1 MNPEISARI
10 ARLSRRQMLYALS
23 IGGVATAFDWHVP
36 AYAAQALSP
45 AATQPLAALNR
56 FPRMVQEFFVARE
69 NALHKQRLERLAAL
83 KTKADAEAYVK
94 AVRGKIRESFGPFPE
109 QTPLN
114 ARVTKIVER
123 DAYKIENVLFES
135 RPGFLVSANLYIPK
149 GRRLPLPGVVG
160 SCGHSENG
168 KAIDTY
174 QSFCQGLARLG
185 YVVLIF
191 DPIGQ
196 GERMQY
202 VDASWKPTHGTGTA
216 EHNYAGIQQVLV
228 DERFCTWRAWDA
240 VRALDYLVT
249 REEVD
254 TRHLGIT
261 GNSGGGTMTTWLCG
275 LDDRWTMAAPSCFVT
290 ELRRNM
296 ENELGADMEQI
307 PPRALALGLDHEDF
321 LAALAPKPVIILAKE
336 KDYFD
341 ARGNEAAYERLKR
354 LYRLLGA
361 EDHVSYFIGPT
372 YHGYSQE
379 NREAMYRWF
388 NRWTGI
394 SDAKTEPKLALEKDE
409 TLWCTPQGQ
418 VAALKSKPIY
428 DFTREKSKLLAS
440 QRMQRGSLDAAA
452 LGRTVATTLRLP
464 ERSGVP
470 EFRILRPLP
479 DRKYPIRHALPY
491 MVETDRGV
499 HALVYRLTREP
510 LLSRPPRETS
520 KAILYVSDQSADAE
534 LRSEPLV
541 RELIEADPSAAF
553 HTCDVRGIGE
563 STPQTTTLNASDE
576 YNTDYFY
583 SSHGLLLDYPYIGQ
597 RTFDVLRVLDWL
609 AAWGYVQVHLVA
621 RGQGAA
627 PAAFAAL
634 LSAHVTRVTLKHPPV
649 SYAEIA
655 ESPDYNWPLSALP
668 PGVLASF
675 DLPDCY
681 RALKAK
687 DLRLLEPLHR
697 EGLAFNRRAEPSS
710 AESAWRAAPAS
721 TPPRSQR
728 RRA

>member
-1 MNPEISARI
+1 
-10 ARLSRRQMLYALS
+10 MLHTLS
-23 IGGVATAFDWHVP
+23 IGGAGAAFDWHVP
-36 AYAAQALSP
+36 AYAAQAAS
-45 AATQPLAALNR
+45 AAGTPSFAALNR

-69 NALHKQRLERLAAL
+69 NALHQQRLERLAAL
-83 KTKADAEAYVK
+83 KTKADAEAYVRT
-94 AVRGKIRESFGPFPE
+94 VRGKIRESFGPFPE
-109 QTPLN
+109 KTPLN
-114 ARVTKIVER
+114 ARVTKVVER

-135 RPGFLVSANLYIPK
+135 RPGFLVSANLYVPK
-149 GRRLPLPGVVG
+149 GRRFPLPGVVG
-160 SCGHSENG
+160 SCGHSANG
-168 KAIDTY
+168 KAIETY

-202 VDASWKPTHGTGTA
+202 VDANWKPMRGTGTA

-249 REEVD
+249 RDEVD

-361 EDHVSYFIGPT
+361 EDNVAYFIGPT

-388 NRWTGI
+388 NRCTGI
-394 SDAKTEPKLALEKDE
+394 SDAKTEPKLVMEKEE

-418 VAALKSKPIY
+418 VAALRSKPIH
-428 DFTREKSKLLAS
+428 DFIREKSKVLAS
-440 QRMQRGSLDAAA
+440 KRGELSTPRRSA
-452 LGRTVATTLRLP
+452 GRSHR
-464 ERSGVP
+464 RSD
-470 EFRILRPLP
+470 F
-479 DRKYPIRHALPY
+479 
-491 MVETDRGV
+491 
-499 HALVYRLTREP
+499 
-510 LLSRPPRETS
+510 
-520 KAILYVSDQSADAE
+520 
-534 LRSEPLV
+534 
-541 RELIEADPSAAF
+541 PSAAVRRSSAS
-553 HTCDVRGIGE
+553 CDRCPTASIQSGTRCRTWWRPIEACTRWSTDSPGSRSSRGRR
-563 STPQTTTLNASDE
+563 ARRRRR
-576 YNTDYFY
+576 
-583 SSHGLLLDYPYIGQ
+583 SSMSPISQ
-597 RTFDVLRVLDWL
+597 RTPNCEANR
-609 AAWGYVQVHLVA
+609 
-621 RGQGAA
+621 
-627 PAAFAAL
+627 
-634 LSAHVTRVTLKHPPV
+634 
-649 SYAEIA
+649 SY
-655 ESPDYNWPLSALP
+655 ES
-668 PGVLASF
+668 
-675 DLPDCY
+675 
-681 RALKAK
+681 
-687 DLRLLEPLHR
+687 
-697 EGLAFNRRAEPSS
+697 
-710 AESAWRAAPAS
+710 
-721 TPPRSQR
+721 
-728 RRA
+728 

>member
-1 MNPEISARI
+1 MIPGKRSQSRCEGRRMNSKSSART

-23 IGGVATAFDWHVP
+23 IGGAGTAIDWHVP
-36 AYAAQALSP
+36 ASAAQAASA
-45 AATQPLAALNR
+45 AATPALAPLNR

-69 NALHKQRLERLAAL
+69 NAVHQQRLERLAAL
-83 KTKADAEAYVK
+83 KTKADAERYVQS
-94 AVRGKIRESFGPFPE
+94 VRGKIRESFGPFPE
-109 QTPLN
+109 KTPLN
-114 ARVTKIVER
+114 ARVTKVVER
-123 DAYKIENVLFES
+123 DAYAIENVLFES
-135 RPGFLVSANLYIPK
+135 RPGFLVSANLYVPK
-149 GRRLPLPGVVG
+149 GRAFPRPGVVG
-160 SCGHSENG
+160 SCGHSANG

-202 VDASWKPTHGTGTA
+202 VDANWKPIRGTGTA

-249 REEVD
+249 RKEVD

-296 ENELGADMEQI
+296 ENELGADIEQI

-354 LYRLLGA
+354 LYRLLGS
-361 EDHVSYFIGPT
+361 EDNVAYFIGPT

-388 NRWTGI
+388 NGCTGI
-394 SDAKTEPKLALEKDE
+394 SDATTEPKLVLEKEE

-418 VAALKSKPIY
+418 VAALRSKPIH
-428 DFTREKSKLLAS
+428 DFTREKSQALAS
-440 QRMQRGSLDAAA
+440 VRRELDKERNIP
-452 LGRTVATTLRLP
+452 LQPRVARTLRLP

-479 DRKYPIRHALPY
+479 DRKYPVRHALPY
-491 MVETDRGV
+491 MVET
-499 HALVYRLTREP
+499 
-510 LLSRPPRETS
+510 
-520 KAILYVSDQSADAE
+520 
-534 LRSEPLV
+534 
-541 RELIEADPSAAF
+541 
-553 HTCDVRGIGE
+553 
-563 STPQTTTLNASDE
+563 
-576 YNTDYFY
+576 
-583 SSHGLLLDYPYIGQ
+583 
-597 RTFDVLRVLDWL
+597 
-609 AAWGYVQVHLVA
+609 
-621 RGQGAA
+621 
-627 PAAFAAL
+627 
-634 LSAHVTRVTLKHPPV
+634 
-649 SYAEIA
+649 
-655 ESPDYNWPLSALP
+655 
-668 PGVLASF
+668 
-675 DLPDCY
+675 
-681 RALKAK
+681 
-687 DLRLLEPLHR
+687 
-697 EGLAFNRRAEPSS
+697 
-710 AESAWRAAPAS
+710 
-721 TPPRSQR
+721 
-728 RRA
+728 

>member
-1 MNPEISARI
+1 MNP
-10 ARLSRRQMLYALS
+10 LSSVPPTPITRRDLLYALS
-23 IGGVATAFDWHVP
+23 VCGAAAATDWQLP
-36 AYAAQALSP
+36 AYAAQAP
-45 AATQPLAALNR
+45 APSGAPPLDALNR

-69 NALHKQRLERLAAL
+69 NAVHQQRLQRLAAL
-83 KTKADAEAYVK
+83 KTKADAEAYVQ
-94 AVRGKIRESFGPFPE
+94 AVRARIRESFGPLPE
-109 QTPLN
+109 KTPLN
-114 ARVTKIVER
+114 ARVTRVVER
-123 DAYKIENVLFES
+123 DAYRIENVLFES
-135 RPGFLVSANLYIPK
+135 RPGFLVSANLYVPK
-149 GRRLPLPGVVG
+149 GRRHPLPGVVA
-160 SCGHSENG
+160 SCGHSVNG

-174 QSFCQGLARLG
+174 QAFCQGLARLG
-185 YVVLIF
+185 YVVLIL

-202 VDASWKPTHGTGTA
+202 VDASLKPMRGTGTA

-240 VRALDYLVT
+240 IRALDYLLT

-275 LDDRWTMAAPSCFVT
+275 LEQRWTMAAPSCFVT

-307 PPRALALGLDHEDF
+307 PPGALALGLDHEDF
-321 LAALAPKPVIILAKE
+321 LAAMAPKPVIILAKE

-361 EDHVSYFIGPT
+361 EDNIAYFIGPT

-388 NRWTGI
+388 NRCTRI
-394 SDAKTEPKLALEKDE
+394 SDATTEPALVMEKED
-409 TLWCTPQGQ
+409 TLWCTPRGQ
-418 VAALKSKPIY
+418 VAELRSRPIYELTRDKSKA
-428 DFTREKSKLLAS
+428 LAS
-440 QRMQRGSLDAAA
+440 KRQPLDGVALQRA
-452 LGRTVATTLRLP
+452 VAETLRLP

-470 EFRILRPLP
+470 EFRILRPFP
-479 DRKYPIRHALPY
+479 DRKYPLRHALPY
-491 MVETDRGV
+491 MVETDPGV

-510 LLSRPPRETS
+510 LLSRPPRETR
-520 KAILYVSDQSADAE
+520 KAIVYVSDQSADAE
-534 LRSEPLV
+534 LRNEPLV
-541 RELIEADPSAAF
+541 RELIDADPEAAF
-553 HTCDVRGIGE
+553 HSCDVRGIGE
-563 STPQTTTLNASDE
+563 SSPQTTSLNGRDE

-583 SSHGLLLDYPYIGQ
+583 SSHGLLLDYPYVGQ

-609 AAWGYVQVHLVA
+609 AAWGYDQVHLAA
-621 RGQGAA
+621 RGQGAL

-634 LSAHVTRVTLKHPPV
+634 LSPHVTRVTLKHAPV
-649 SYAEIA
+649 SYSEIA
-655 ESPDYNWPLSALP
+655 EARDYNWPLSAMPL
-668 PGVLASF
+668 GVLGRF

-681 RALKAK
+681 RELKGK
-687 DLRLLEPLHR
+687 DLRLLEPLGAQGR
-697 EGLAFNRRAEPSS
+697 TQG
-710 AESAWRAAPAS
+710 
-721 TPPRSQR
+721 
-728 RRA
+728 

>member
-1 MNPEISARI
+1 
-10 ARLSRRQMLYALS
+10 
-23 IGGVATAFDWHVP
+23 
-36 AYAAQALSP
+36 
-45 AATQPLAALNR
+45 
-56 FPRMVQEFFVARE
+56 
-69 NALHKQRLERLAAL
+69 
-83 KTKADAEAYVK
+83 
-94 AVRGKIRESFGPFPE
+94 
-109 QTPLN
+109 
-114 ARVTKIVER
+114 
-123 DAYKIENVLFES
+123 
-135 RPGFLVSANLYIPK
+135 
-149 GRRLPLPGVVG
+149 
-160 SCGHSENG
+160 
-168 KAIDTY
+168 
-174 QSFCQGLARLG
+174 
-185 YVVLIF
+185 
-191 DPIGQ
+191 
-196 GERMQY
+196 
-202 VDASWKPTHGTGTA
+202 VDANWKPVRGTGTA

-254 TRHLGIT
+254 RRHLGIT

-361 EDHVSYFIGPT
+361 EDNVAYFIGPT

-388 NRWTGI
+388 NRCTGI
-394 SDAKTEPKLALEKDE
+394 SNARTEPKLVLEKEE
-409 TLWCTPQGQ
+409 TLLCTPHGQ
-418 VAALKSKPIY
+418 VAELRSKPIH
-428 DFTREKSKLLAS
+428 DFTREKSKVLAS
-440 QRMQRGSLDAAA
+440 RRGSLDAAA
-452 LGRTVATTLRLP
+452 LGRTVAHTLRLP

-479 DRKYPIRHALPY
+479 DRKYPMRHALPY

-510 LLSRPPRETS
+510 LLSRPPRETKKS
-520 KAILYVSDQSADAE
+520 ILYVSDQSADAE

-541 RELIEADPSAAF
+541 RELIEADPEAAF
-553 HTCDVRGIGE
+553 HTCDVRGVGE
-563 STPQTTTLNASDE
+563 STPQTTSLNNSDQ
-576 YNTDYFY
+576 YDTDYFY

-609 AAWGYVQVHLVA
+609 AAWGYDQVHLAA
-621 RGQGAA
+621 RGQGTA

-634 LSAHVTRVTLKHPPV
+634 LSPHVTRVTLKRPPA

-668 PGVLASF
+668 PGALAGF

-687 DLRLLEPLHR
+687 DLRLLEPLGAKDFDR
-697 EGLAFNRRAEPSS
+697 TSG
-710 AESAWRAAPAS
+710 
-721 TPPRSQR
+721 TPI
-728 RRA
+728 

>member
-1 MNPEISARI
+1 VAI
-10 ARLSRRQMLYALS
+10 SRRELIYALS
-23 IGGVATAFDWHVP
+23 ICGAGAAVDW
-36 AYAAQALSP
+36 QALTYASQAGP
-45 AATQPLAALNR
+45 AVGTASLAALNR

-69 NALHKQRLERLAAL
+69 NALHQQRLERLAAL
-83 KTKADAEAYVK
+83 KTTADAETYVQ
-94 AVRGKIRESFGPFPE
+94 AVRARIRESFGPFPGK
-109 QTPLN
+109 TPLN
-114 ARVTKIVER
+114 ARVTKVVER
-123 DAYKIENVLFES
+123 DAYRIENVLFES

-149 GRRLPLPGVVG
+149 GRRFPLPGVVG
-160 SCGHSENG
+160 SCGHSANG

-202 VDASWKPTHGTGTA
+202 VDANWKPTRGTGTA

-228 DERFCTWRAWDA
+228 DERFCTWRAWDGI
-240 VRALDYLVT
+240 RALDYLVT
-249 REEVD
+249 RKEVD

-321 LAALAPKPVIILAKE
+321 LAALAPKPVIVLAKE

-341 ARGNEAAYERLKR
+341 ARGNEAAFERLKR

-361 EDHVSYFIGPT
+361 EDNVSYFIGPT

-388 NRWTGI
+388 NRCTGV
-394 SDAKTEPKLALEKDE
+394 SDATTEPKLALEKDE

-418 VAALKSKPIY
+418 VAALGSTPIH
-428 DFTREKSKLLAS
+428 DFTREKAKALAS
-440 QRMQRGSLDAAA
+440 KRSGLETAA
-452 LGRTVATTLRLP
+452 LARTVARTLRLP
-464 ERSGVP
+464 ERGGAP

-479 DRKYPIRHALPY
+479 DRKYPMRHALPY
-491 MVETDRGV
+491 MVETERGV
-499 HALVYRLTREP
+499 HAIVYRLTREP
-510 LLSRPPRETS
+510 LLSRPPRETR
-520 KAILYVSDQSADAE
+520 KAILYISDQSADVE
-534 LRSEPLV
+534 LRNEPLV
-541 RELIEADPSAAF
+541 RELIESDPEAAF
-553 HTCDVRGIGE
+553 HTCDVRGVGE
-563 STPQTTTLNASDE
+563 STPQTTSLNNSDK

-609 AAWGYVQVHLVA
+609 TAWDYTQVHLAA

-634 LSAHVTRVTLKHPPV
+634 LSPHVTRVTLKQAPA

-668 PGVLASF
+668 PGALIDF

-681 RALKAK
+681 GALKSK
-687 DLRLLEPLHR
+687 DLRLLEPFGAR
-697 EGLAFNRRAEPSS
+697 GR
-710 AESAWRAAPAS
+710 
-721 TPPRSQR
+721 T
-728 RRA
+728 

>member
-1 MNPEISARI
+1 
-10 ARLSRRQMLYALS
+10 MLYALS
-23 IGGVATAFDWHVP
+23 IGAVGTAFDVHVP
-36 AYAAQALSP
+36 VYAAQAASEAGTSLL
-45 AATQPLAALNR
+45 ATLNR

-69 NALHKQRLERLAAL
+69 NALHRQRLERLATL
-83 KTKADAEAYVK
+83 TTKADAEAYVRL
-94 AVRGKIRESFGPFPE
+94 VRGKIRESFGPFPE
-109 QTPLN
+109 KTPLN
-114 ARVTKIVER
+114 ARVTKVVER
-123 DAYKIENVLFES
+123 DAYRIENVLFES

-149 GRRLPLPGVVG
+149 GRRFPLPGVVG
-160 SCGHSENG
+160 SCGHSVNG

-185 YVVLIF
+185 YVTLIF

-202 VDASWKPTHGTGTA
+202 VDANWKPIHGTGTA

-240 VRALDYLVT
+240 IRALDYLVT
-249 REEVD
+249 RKEVD

-296 ENELGADMEQI
+296 ENELGADIEQI

-361 EDHVSYFIGPT
+361 EDNVAYFIGPT

-388 NRWTGI
+388 NRCTGI
-394 SDAKTEPKLALEKDE
+394 SDARTEPTLVLEKEE
-409 TLWCTPQGQ
+409 TLWCTPHGQ
-418 VAALKSKPIY
+418 VAELRSKPIH
-428 DFTREKSKLLAS
+428 DFTREASKMLALK
-440 QRMQRGSLDAAA
+440 RRQRGSLDAAA
-452 LGRTVATTLRLP
+452 LGRAVARTLRLP
-464 ERSGVP
+464 ERGGAP

-479 DRKYPIRHALPY
+479 DRKYPMRYALPY

-499 HALVYRLTREP
+499 HALVYRLNSEP
-510 LLSRPPRETS
+510 LLSRPPRETR
-520 KAILYVSDQSADAE
+520 KAILYVSDQSADSE

-541 RELIEADPSAAF
+541 RQLIEAHPEAAF

-563 STPQTTTLNASDE
+563 SIPQTTSLNNSDE

-583 SSHGLLLDYPYIGQ
+583 ASHGLLLDYPYIGQ

-609 AAWGYVQVHLVA
+609 AAWNYDQVHLAA

-634 LSAHVTRVTLKHPPV
+634 LSPHVAQVTLKHAPA
-649 SYAEIA
+649 SYADIA
-655 ESPDYNWPLSALP
+655 ESSEYNWPLSALP
-668 PGVLASF
+668 PGVLADF

-681 RALKAK
+681 RVLKAK
-687 DLRLLEPLHR
+687 DLRLLEPR
-697 EGLAFNRRAEPSS
+697 ENRM
-710 AESAWRAAPAS
+710 
-721 TPPRSQR
+721 
-728 RRA
+728 

>member
-1 MNPEISARI
+1 MNPENSARTPRI
-10 ARLSRRQMLYALS
+10 SRRELLYTL
-23 IGGVATAFDWHVP
+23 TAAAAGTAVDWQVP
-36 AYAAQALSP
+36 AAAAQIAP
-45 AATQPLAALNR
+45 AANPPAFAALNR

-69 NALHKQRLERLAAL
+69 GALHQQRLERLAAL
-83 KTKADAEAYVK
+83 KTKADAAAYVK
-94 AVRGKIRESFGPFPE
+94 TVRGKIRESFGPFPE
-109 QTPLN
+109 KTPLN
-114 ARVTKIVER
+114 ARVTKVVER
-123 DAYKIENVLFES
+123 DAYTIENVLFES
-135 RPGFLVSANLYIPK
+135 RPGFLVAANLYIPK
-149 GRRLPLPGVVG
+149 GRRFPLPGVVG
-160 SCGHSENG
+160 SCGHSVNG

-202 VDASWKPTHGTGTA
+202 VDANWKPTRGTGTA

-228 DERFCTWRAWDA
+228 DERFCAWRAWDA
-240 VRALDYLVT
+240 IRALDYLVT
-249 REEVD
+249 RKEVD
-254 TRHLGIT
+254 PRHLGIT

-361 EDHVSYFIGPT
+361 ENNIAYFIGPT

-388 NRWTGI
+388 NRCTGI
-394 SDAKTEPKLALEKDE
+394 SDATTEPALVLEKED

-418 VAALKSKPIY
+418 VAALGSKPIHE
-428 DFTREKSKLLAS
+428 FIREKSKALAS
-440 QRMQRGSLDAAA
+440 NRLQRGTLDAAA
-452 LGRTVATTLRLP
+452 LARTIARTLRLP

-479 DRKYPIRHALPY
+479 DRKYPLRHALPY

-510 LLSRPPRETS
+510 LLSRPPRETT
-520 KAILYVSDQSADAE
+520 KAILYISDHSADAE
-534 LRSEPLV
+534 LRSEPLI
-541 RELIEADPSAAF
+541 RELIDAAPDAAV

-563 STPQTTTLNASDE
+563 STPQTTSLNNRDE

-583 SSHGLLLDYPYIGQ
+583 SSHALMIDYPYIGQ

-609 AAWGYVQVHLVA
+609 AAWGYGEVHLAA
-621 RGQGAA
+621 RGQGSA

-634 LSAHVTRVTLKHPPV
+634 LSPHVRRVTLKHAPA

-668 PGVLASF
+668 PGVLGVF

-681 RALKAK
+681 RALKAR
-687 DLRLLEPLHR
+687 DLRLLEPLGAR
-697 EGLAFNRRAEPSS
+697 GRV
-710 AESAWRAAPAS
+710 
-721 TPPRSQR
+721 
-728 RRA
+728 

>member
-1 MNPEISARI
+1 MRI
-10 ARLSRRQMLYALS
+10 SRREVLHALS
-23 IGGVATAFDWHVP
+23 IGSAGAAIDWHVP
-36 AYAAQALSP
+36 AYAAQAAGA
-45 AATQPLAALNR
+45 AATPSLTTLNR
-56 FPRMVQEFFVARE
+56 FPRMVQEFYVARE
-69 NALHKQRLERLAAL
+69 NALHQQRLERLAAL
-83 KTKADAEAYVK
+83 KTKADAEAYVQ

-109 QTPLN
+109 KTPLN
-114 ARVTKIVER
+114 ARVTKVVER
-123 DAYKIENVLFES
+123 DAYRIENVLFES

-149 GRRLPLPGVVG
+149 GRSFPLPGVVG
-160 SCGHSENG
+160 SCGHSANG

-202 VDASWKPTHGTGTA
+202 VDASWKPTRGMGTA
-216 EHNYAGIQQVLV
+216 EHNYAGFQQVLV
-228 DERFCTWRAWDA
+228 DERFCAWRAWDGI
-240 VRALDYLVT
+240 RALDYLVT
-249 REEVD
+249 RKEVD
-254 TRHLGIT
+254 QRHLGIT

-321 LAALAPKPVIILAKE
+321 LAALAPKPVIVLAKE

-341 ARGNEAAYERLKR
+341 ARGNEAAYERLRR

-388 NRWTGI
+388 NRWTRI
-394 SDAKTEPKLALEKDE
+394 SDATTEPKLVLEKE
-409 TLWCTPQGQ
+409 EVLWCTPQGQ
-418 VAALKSKPIY
+418 VAALGSKPIH
-428 DFTREKSKLLAS
+428 DFTREKSKLLAAK
-440 QRMQRGSLDAAA
+440 RTPRARLDMAA
-452 LGRTVATTLRLP
+452 LGRMVARTLKLP

-479 DRKYPIRHALPY
+479 DRKYPMRHALPY
-491 MVETDRGV
+491 MVESDPGV

-510 LLSRPPRETS
+510 LLSRPPRETR
-520 KAILYVSDQSADAE
+520 KAILYISDQSADVE
-534 LRSEPLV
+534 LRTEPLV
-541 RELIEADPSAAF
+541 REIIAADQEAAF
-553 HTCDVRGIGE
+553 HACDVRGIGE
-563 STPQTTTLNASDE
+563 SAPQTTSLNNSDE

-583 SSHGLLLDYPYIGQ
+583 SSHGLLLDYPYVGQ
-597 RTFDVLRVLDWL
+597 RTYDVLRVLDWL
-609 AAWGYVQVHLVA
+609 AAWDYTQVHLAA
-621 RGQGAA
+621 RGQGTL
-627 PAAFAAL
+627 PATFAAL
-634 LSAHVTRVTLKHPPV
+634 LSPHVTRVTLKQPPA
-649 SYAEIA
+649 SYTEIA
-655 ESPDYNWPLSALP
+655 ESRDYNWPLSAMP
-668 PGVLASF
+668 PGVLVDF

-681 RALKAK
+681 EALKARA
-687 DLRLLEPLHR
+687 LTLIEPL
-697 EGLAFNRRAEPSS
+697 G
-710 AESAWRAAPAS
+710 AAPA
-721 TPPRSQR
+721 RKV
-728 RRA
+728 

>member
-1 MNPEISARI
+1 MNPESSART
-10 ARLSRRQMLYALS
+10 ARVTRRQMMYALS
-23 IGGVATAFDWHVP
+23 VGAASTVFDWHVP
-36 AYAAQALSP
+36 AYAAQAAS
-45 AATQPLAALNR
+45 AAGMPSLAALNR

-69 NALHKQRLERLAAL
+69 NALHQQRLERLAAL
-83 KTKADAEAYVK
+83 KTKADAEAYVR
-94 AVRGKIRESFGPFPE
+94 AVRGKIRESFGPFPDK
-109 QTPLN
+109 TPLN
-114 ARVTKIVER
+114 ARVTKVVER
-123 DAYKIENVLFES
+123 DAYQIENVLFES
-135 RPGFLVSANLYIPK
+135 RPGFLVSANLYVPK
-149 GRRLPLPGVVG
+149 RRRFPLPGVVG
-160 SCGHSENG
+160 SCGHSANG

-202 VDASWKPTHGTGTA
+202 VDANWKPTRGTGTA
-216 EHNYAGIQQVLV
+216 EHNYAGIQQILV

-249 REEVD
+249 RTEVD
-254 TRHLGIT
+254 PRHLGIT

-296 ENELGADMEQI
+296 ENELGADMEQM

-321 LAALAPKPVIILAKE
+321 LAALAPKPIIILAKE

-341 ARGNEAAYERLKR
+341 ARGNEAAYDRLKR
-354 LYRLLGA
+354 FYRLLGA
-361 EDHVSYFIGPT
+361 EDNVAYFIGPT

-388 NRWTGI
+388 NRCTGI
-394 SDAKTEPKLALEKDE
+394 SDAKTEPTLALEKDE
-409 TLWCTPQGQ
+409 TLWCTPHGQ
-418 VAALKSKPIY
+418 IAELPSKPIH
-428 DFTREKSKLLAS
+428 DFTREKSKALAS
-440 QRMQRGSLDAAA
+440 KRGTLDAAT
-452 LGRTVATTLRLP
+452 LGRTIARTLRLP
-464 ERSGVP
+464 ERNRVP

-479 DRKYPIRHALPY
+479 DRQYPMRHALPY

-499 HALVYRLTREP
+499 HALVYRLTKEP
-510 LLSRPPRETS
+510 LLSRPPRETR
-520 KAILYVSDQSADAE
+520 KAILYVSDLSADNE

-541 RELIEADPSAAF
+541 RELIDAEPEAAF
-553 HTCDVRGIGE
+553 HTCDVRGVGE
-563 STPQTTTLNASDE
+563 SSPQTTSLDNGDE

-583 SSHGLLLDYPYIGQ
+583 SSHALLLDYPYIGQ

-609 AAWGYVQVHLVA
+609 AAWDYNQVHLA
-621 RGQGAA
+621 GRGQGAA
-627 PAAFAAL
+627 PATFAAL
-634 LSAHVTRVTLKHPPV
+634 LSPQVTRVTLKHPPT

-655 ESPDYNWPLSALP
+655 EARDYNWPLSALP
-668 PGVLASF
+668 PGVLADF

-687 DLRLLEPLHR
+687 DLRLVAPL
-697 EGLAFNRRAEPSS
+697 GANRQS
-710 AESAWRAAPAS
+710 
-721 TPPRSQR
+721 
-728 RRA
+728 

>member
-1 MNPEISARI
+1 MSPASSALP
-10 ARLSRRQMLYALS
+10 ARLSRRQLLYALS
-23 IGGVATAFDWHVP
+23 IGGVGTAFDWHLP
-36 AYAAQALSP
+36 AWAAQAVSATSMSP
-45 AATQPLAALNR
+45 LPPLNR

-69 NALHKQRLERLAAL
+69 NALHQQRLERLAAL
-83 KTKADAEAYVK
+83 KTKADAESYVR
-94 AVRGKIRESFGPFPE
+94 AVRQKIRESFGPFPE
-109 QTPLN
+109 KTPLN
-114 ARVTKIVER
+114 ARVTKVVER
-123 DAYKIENVLFES
+123 DAYKIENVVFES
-135 RPGFLVSANLYIPK
+135 RPGFLVSANLYVPK
-149 GRRLPLPGVVG
+149 GRPFPLPGVVG
-160 SCGHSENG
+160 SCGHSANG

-202 VDASWKPTHGTGTA
+202 VDANWKPVRGTGTA

-249 REEVD
+249 RKEVD

-296 ENELGADMEQI
+296 ENELGADMEQM

-321 LAALAPKPVIILAKE
+321 LAALAPKPIIILAKE

-361 EDHVSYFIGPT
+361 EDNIAYFVGPT

-388 NRWTGI
+388 NRCTGI
-394 SDAKTEPKLALEKDE
+394 SNATTEPKLVLEKDE
-409 TLWCTPQGQ
+409 TLWCTPNGQ
-418 VAALKSKPIY
+418 VAELRSKSI
-428 DFTREKSKLLAS
+428 DAFTREKSKLLAS
-440 QRMQRGSLDAAA
+440 RRRSLDPAA
-452 LGRTVATTLRLP
+452 LGQAIAQTLRLP
-464 ERSGVP
+464 DRSGVP

-479 DRKYPIRHALPY
+479 DRKYPMRFALPY

-499 HALVYRLTREP
+499 HALVYRLTKEP
-510 LLSRPPRETS
+510 LLSRPPRETHR
-520 KAILYVSDQSADAE
+520 AILYVSDQSADGE
-534 LRSEPLV
+534 LRSESLV
-541 RELIEADPSAAF
+541 RELIDAEPEAAF

-563 STPQTTTLNASDE
+563 SAPQTTSLNNSDE

-583 SSHGLLLDYPYIGQ
+583 SSHGLLIDYPYIGQ

-609 AAWGYVQVHLVA
+609 ASWGYDQVHLAA
-621 RGQGAA
+621 RGQSAA

-634 LSAHVTRVTLKHPPV
+634 LSPHVKRVTLKHAPA

-655 ESPDYNWPLSALP
+655 ESRDYKWPLSGMP

-687 DLRLLEPLHR
+687 DL
-697 EGLAFNRRAEPSS
+697 GL
-710 AESAWRAAPAS
+710 
-721 TPPRSQR
+721 Q
-728 RRA
+728 

>member
-1 MNPEISARI
+1 MP
-10 ARLSRRQMLYALS
+10 LSRRQMLYALS
-23 IGGVATAFDWHVP
+23 IGSVGAAFDWHGR
-36 AYAAQALSP
+36 AYARQTTAAAGTP
-45 AATQPLAALNR
+45 ALAALNR

-69 NALHKQRLERLAAL
+69 NALHQQRVERLAL
-83 KTKADAEAYVK
+83 LQTKADAEAYVQ
-94 AVRGKIRESFGPFPE
+94 AVRRKIRESFGPFPE
-109 QTPLN
+109 KTPLN
-114 ARVTKIVER
+114 PRVTKVVER
-123 DAYKIENVLFES
+123 DAYTIENVLFES
-135 RPGFLVSANLYIPK
+135 RPGFLVSANLYVPR
-149 GRRLPLPGVVG
+149 GRRFPLPGVVG
-160 SCGHSENG
+160 SCGHSANG

-202 VDASWKPTHGTGTA
+202 VDANWKPRRGVGTA

-228 DERFCTWRAWDA
+228 DERFCTWRAWDGI
-240 VRALDYLVT
+240 RALDYLIT

-254 TRHLGIT
+254 TNHLGIT

-296 ENELGADMEQI
+296 ENELGADIEQI

-341 ARGNEAAYERLKR
+341 VRGTISAYERLKG

-361 EDHVSYFIGPT
+361 EDNVACFVGPT

-388 NRWTGI
+388 NRCTGI
-394 SDAKTEPKLALEKDE
+394 SDATAEPTLALEKEE
-409 TLWCTPQGQ
+409 TLWCTPRGQ
-418 VAALKSKPIY
+418 VAELGSKPVH
-428 DFTREKSKLLAS
+428 DFTREKSTALAS
-440 QRMQRGSLDAAA
+440 KRGSLDPEA
-452 LGRTVATTLRLP
+452 LGRSVAATLRLP
-464 ERSGVP
+464 ERSGAP

-479 DRKYPIRHALPY
+479 DRRYPLRHALPY
-491 MVETDRGV
+491 MVESDRHV
-499 HALVYRLTREP
+499 YALVYRLTREP
-510 LLSRPPRETS
+510 LFSRPPRETRH
-520 KAILYVSDQSADAE
+520 AILYISDESADAE

-541 RELIEADPSAAF
+541 RELIESDPDAAF

-563 STPQTTTLNASDE
+563 SSPQTASLNRGDE
-576 YNTDYFY
+576 YTTDYLY
-583 SSHGLLLDYPYIGQ
+583 ASHALLLDYPSLGQ

-609 AAWGYVQVHLVA
+609 AACGYDQVHLAA

-634 LSAHVTRVTLKHPPV
+634 LSPTVTRVTLKHPPA
-649 SYAEIA
+649 SYAAIA
-655 ESPDYNWPLSALP
+655 ESPDYDWPLSALP
-668 PGVLASF
+668 PGVLTRF

-681 RALKAK
+681 AALRAKH
-687 DLRLLEPLHR
+687 LRLLEPLGATGR
-697 EGLAFNRRAEPSS
+697 P
-710 AESAWRAAPAS
+710 
-721 TPPRSQR
+721 
-728 RRA
+728 